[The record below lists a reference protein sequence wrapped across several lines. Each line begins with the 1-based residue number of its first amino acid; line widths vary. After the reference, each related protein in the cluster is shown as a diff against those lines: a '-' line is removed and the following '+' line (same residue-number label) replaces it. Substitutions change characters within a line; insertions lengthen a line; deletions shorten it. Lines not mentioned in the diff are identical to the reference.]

1 MVIIDDGE
9 VKEAQEVIEIEDE
22 QEIALNK
29 AAEEAREHETYFRPV
44 VEDDAEAAEEH
55 DDEARRLDAD
65 ETADSVGE
73 SGSASSPPA
82 QATPGADVDR
92 AEERGTQNVP
102 ASPPAGARAGQH
114 GAFFTP
120 GGGARAAAP
129 VPSAMK
135 PGREGRAAF
144 NVAVIKARKCEG
156 EGPPAR
162 PRPACARGPP
172 APAGPIPP
180 FAGEAP
186 ARRRI
191 AMRWSRDA
199 GGAARRQ
206 GSSRLRS
213 RTTRRRWG
221 SGTGRRSWRPRSPS
235 SRGSFRDAAPRS
247 TACGARASRSGAAR
261 ALRRAQRRALRGS
274 AATAGGA
281 RPTGATR
288 WRSTPRSARRC
299 TRGCCPTSARAC
311 GGSWRC
317 TRVRPAGFWAT
328 TWG

>member
-1 MVIIDDGE
+1 VVIIDDGE

-144 NVAVIKARKCEG
+144 NAAVIKARKCEM

-162 PRPACARGPP
+162 PQPACARPP
-172 APAGPIPP
+172 H
-180 FAGEAP
+180 
-186 ARRRI
+186 
-191 AMRWSRDA
+191 S
-199 GGAARRQ
+199 
-206 GSSRLRS
+206 
-213 RTTRRRWG
+213 
-221 SGTGRRSWRPRSPS
+221 
-235 SRGSFRDAAPRS
+235 SFRGRVTGVAPNRH
-247 TACGARASRSGAAR
+247 
-261 ALRRAQRRALRGS
+261 AL
-274 AATAGGA
+274 
-281 RPTGATR
+281 
-288 WRSTPRSARRC
+288 
-299 TRGCCPTSARAC
+299 
-311 GGSWRC
+311 
-317 TRVRPAGFWAT
+317 VE
-328 TWG
+328 

>member
-1 MVIIDDGE
+1 VVIIDDGE

-156 EGPPAR
+156 DGPPAR

-172 APAGPIPP
+172 APAARLRPP
-180 FAGEAP
+180 AP
-186 ARRRI
+186 FLLSRARHRRG
-191 AMRWSRDA
+191 AESPCVGRVTR
-199 GGAARRQ
+199 AARR
-206 GSSRLRS
+206 G
-213 RTTRRRWG
+213 
-221 SGTGRRSWRPRSPS
+221 GRGARGCGRALPGGAGDLGRGAEAGVQDRQAREAHFATPRHARPR
-235 SRGSFRDAAPRS
+235 
-247 TACGARASRSGAAR
+247 AAR
-261 ALRRAQRRALRGS
+261 EHRARAQRGR
-274 AATAGGA
+274 
-281 RPTGATR
+281 
-288 WRSTPRSARRC
+288 
-299 TRGCCPTSARAC
+299 
-311 GGSWRC
+311 
-317 TRVRPAGFWAT
+317 
-328 TWG
+328 